1 MNHTSVD
8 YMNIVLIRQ
17 TASTSS
23 FIPPACMPALI
34 AVPISEILIPTK
46 KICSLFYQHILEQMP
61 KIQISKYGVEIPS
74 PKITNIPMIESVK
87 NPTPK

>member
-34 AVPISEILIPTK
+34 AVPISETFIPTQG
-46 KICSLFYQHILEQMP
+46 ISSLFYQNILEQMS
-61 KIQISKYGVEIPS
+61 KKQKKSKYKLEIPPARYPPMS
-74 PKITNIPMIESVK
+74 P
-87 NPTPK
+87 